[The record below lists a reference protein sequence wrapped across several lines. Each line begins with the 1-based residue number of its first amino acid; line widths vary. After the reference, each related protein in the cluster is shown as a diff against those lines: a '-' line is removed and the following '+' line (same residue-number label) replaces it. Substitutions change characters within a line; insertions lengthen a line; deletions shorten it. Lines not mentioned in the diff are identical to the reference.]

1 MPVSLKGLVS
11 YLGLQ
16 QPIKGR
22 SSGNAQKPVCFSA
35 TLEDRHKIDDGS
47 EYLHF
52 IFGAEKDRDP
62 DCGNIGVVDAEFIF
76 LASEHSE
83 SSYQPNLLPHLM

>member
-1 MPVSLKGLVS
+1 MPVSLKGFVS

-16 QPIKGR
+16 QPIK
-22 SSGNAQKPVCFSA
+22 GNAQKPVCFSA

-52 IFGAEKDRDP
+52 IFGAEKDP

-76 LASEHSE
+76 LASEYSE
-83 SSYQPNLLPHLM
+83 LSYQPNHLPHLM